1 VSTFGIVLANHQ
13 EGTLQEC
20 KITSANLDDKR
31 EEIISL
37 MEIAC
42 RREVVSLEDIASRH
56 LRRRGYSRGSMTSL
70 YLC

>member
-31 EEIISL
+31 EELISL
-37 MEIAC
+37 VEIAC
-42 RREVVSLEDIASRH
+42 RREEMFLVEIASQ
-56 LRRRGYSRGSMTSL
+56 LL
-70 YLC
+70 D